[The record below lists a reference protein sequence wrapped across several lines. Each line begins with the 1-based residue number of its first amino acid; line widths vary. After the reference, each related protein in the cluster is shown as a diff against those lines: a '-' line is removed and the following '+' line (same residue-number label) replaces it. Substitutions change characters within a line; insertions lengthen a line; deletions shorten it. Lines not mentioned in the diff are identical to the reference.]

1 MKKAA
6 IIVFF
11 SLALSF
17 FRGNA
22 CAEEEPA
29 RLLYFY
35 SPSCNHCLQVKDEL
49 LPQIK
54 LEFADKIK
62 IEEYDIADIESYRL
76 LLGIR
81 KSKSGKININVP
93 LFYLKGNFLESS
105 RINKANLRYF
115 ILSSLA
121 GNFRE
126 GGLQPPA
133 VNLVEHFKSFGLL
146 AVMGAG
152 LVDGINPCAFTVIVF
167 FISFLALQGYRKKE
181 LVTIGLSFICAVFIT
196 YLLIGLGIFN
206 FLYRLKGFWLAA
218 KIIGI
223 SVGLF
228 SIILGILALSDFFRF
243 RRTASTEGMFL
254 QLPGAIKKRI
264 QRIIG
269 LHYRKTQEEK
279 QEGIKPHILKLIAS
293 ALASGFLVSLL
304 EAVCTGQVY
313 LPTIVFVLKTSPL
326 KLQAWGQL
334 LLYNLMFIIPLI
346 MVFLCAL
353 FGVASEG
360 FSKFMRRHL
369 GLIKIAMA
377 LLFFLLGAFL
387 INSYAA
393 PAVTQGDLNK
403 EEQADASRSWHF
415 GRVKEGGV
423 VSHVFEF
430 KNKTKKTLKIENI
443 STSCGCTVSEVKKKQ
458 LSPGES
464 AEISVK
470 FKTKGYKGATKQFV
484 YVATDDPAEP
494 LVRFTVEV
502 DVLKGAD

>member
-6 IIVFF
+6 VILFF
-11 SLALSF
+11 ALIASF
-17 FRGNA
+17 FCGNIYGQ
-22 CAEEEPA
+22 EEEPE

-35 SPSCNHCLQVKDEL
+35 SPSCNQCLQLKSQV

-54 LEFADKIK
+54 LEFADKIR
-62 IEEYDIADIESYRL
+62 IEEYDIGDIESYKL
-76 LLGIR
+76 LLGI
-81 KSKSGKININVP
+81 KKNKSGKININVP
-93 LFYLKGNFLESS
+93 LFCLKGNFLESS

-121 GNFRE
+121 GNFKKVR
-126 GGLQPPA
+126 LQP
-133 VNLVEHFKSFGLL
+133 VNLNLIERFKSFSLL
-146 AVMGAG
+146 AVTGAG
-152 LVDGINPCAFTVIVF
+152 LIDGINPCAFTVIVF

-181 LVTIGLSFICAVFIT
+181 LITIGLSFICAVFIT
-196 YLLIGLGIFN
+196 YLLIGLGVFN
-206 FLYRLKGFWLAA
+206 FLYRLSGFWLAA
-218 KIIGI
+218 RIIGI
-223 SVGLF
+223 SVGVF

-269 LHYRKTQEEK
+269 LHYRKTQGEK
-279 QEGIKPHILKLIAS
+279 EQGIKPPILKLIAS

-313 LPTIVFVLKTSPL
+313 LPTIVFVLKTTPL

-346 MVFLCAL
+346 LVFLCAL
-353 FGVASEG
+353 FGVTSEG

-369 GLIKIAMA
+369 GLIKIVMA

-387 INSYAA
+387 ISSYAA
-393 PAVTQGDLNK
+393 PAVTQEGLKK
-403 EEQADASRSWHF
+403 EVQADASRSWHF
-415 GRVKEGGV
+415 GRVKEGEV
-423 VSHVFEF
+423 LEHKFEF
-430 KNKTKKTLKIENI
+430 RNKTKRPLKIEDVF
-443 STSCGCTVSEVKKKQ
+443 TSCGCTVSEVKKKK

-464 AEISVK
+464 TQISVK
-470 FKTKGYKGATKQFV
+470 FKTKGYSGPTKQFV
-484 YVATDDPAEP
+484 YIKTDDLAEP
-494 LVRFTVEV
+494 LVSFIIEAEIQ
-502 DVLKGAD
+502 K